1 VAGFLALHRKYNV
14 MNTQMVQPDKMSTLS
29 ERVNSAVQEGYAENF
44 QVETKGLTGA
54 GKADKKYYK
63 AEDVKII
70 NFYRFEGASDPQD
83 SSILYL
89 IETNDGRKGTLIDA
103 YGMYADSKVSDYIK
117 SVEDFHKKMPATQN

>member
-1 VAGFLALHRKYNV
+1 VAGFLTLHRKLNV
-14 MNTQMVQPDKMSTLS
+14 MNTNVVQPDEMSTLS
-29 ERVNSAVQEGYAENF
+29 ERVNSAVQEGYTENF

-54 GKADKKYYK
+54 GKEDKKYYK

-89 IETNDGRKGTLIDA
+89 IETNDGRKGTLVDA
-103 YGMYADSKVSDYIK
+103 YGMYAETKVSDFIK
-117 SVEDFHKKMPATQN
+117 LVEDFQKKSPHTQN